1 MADQSRR
8 GMLFHFYYDPNSLKG
23 NPFGFVD
30 KWIIFQHGEPFLM
43 AQRSTLPLDE
53 VLEICGNMLLSGW
66 KKCERYLG
74 DATYSKFDEPQA

>member
-1 MADQSRR
+1 
-8 GMLFHFYYDPNSLKG
+8 MLFHFYYDPNSLKG

-53 VLEICGNMLLSGW
+53 VATCFCPDGKSVKGIWEMLPIPSLMSP
-66 KKCERYLG
+66 KPNVL
-74 DATYSKFDEPQA
+74 DLL